1 MSIQRTAKSALHALQ
16 ELYNAMDISCQQK
29 KSLPVNDSENLVHAL
44 CNLSQLINHI
54 NQQGMCGYTPRINTN
69 LASKQY
75 DRKRINP
82 FINPRLTKCDG
93 NSMMDSETSESSL
106 QSRQAYGECV
116 LYHPIRIITTCADGP
131 TVLHES
137 DFVKHDKG
145 KYRKNHDHNK
155 KTSRSG
161 SRGSRRSHRS
171 QRSIHGRRASQSRD
185 HGSRSS
191 RRSSRHSRNTTSE
204 NRRSHSRER
213 SKLLHRIFAYYLII
227 DSIGSRSSQRQTRR
241 SHASPHRSHS
251 RRRSSYSKSQRRR
264 SSNRQNQQYRRHEIP
279 SRPVSNIGNP
289 IVPSYP
295 SNQMRSTPID
305 IQPSRQH
312 LYSRSLPSSSP
323 MATASN
329 GPILPS
335 QMLTSTTPLPPPPAL
350 SALHNSHA
358 SSQVPNQ
365 QYRQLPLS
373 STIQNT
379 NTTMYKPITNLLN
392 DQFSS
397 VQQVPSS
404 STSTGNTASL
414 QQQQQPLSLSSD
426 NSVLNNRIQNDIL
439 SSGISTLPTTNNVFT
454 SRSDNCPECRAI
466 TRLLQWAPLKCYDAA
481 GIRRGVF
488 LAGPKSEQLLKALY
502 SSIKDSSF
510 SLDDIENCFCNDE

>member
-171 QRSIHGRRASQSRD
+171 QRSIHGRRVNHVIMVHVRVVD
-185 HGSRSS
+185 HLA
-191 RRSSRHSRNTTSE
+191 T
-204 NRRSHSRER
+204 REIQQV
-213 SKLLHRIFAYYLII
+213 KI
-227 DSIGSRSSQRQTRR
+227 DGHIAVNVARSRSSQRQTRR

>member
-1 MSIQRTAKSALHALQ
+1 MSIHRTAESALHALQ
-16 ELYNAMDISCQQK
+16 ELYNAIDISCQQK
-29 KSLPVNDSENLVHAL
+29 NSLSVNDSENLVHAL
-44 CNLSQLINHI
+44 FNLSQLINHI

-75 DRKRINP
+75 DRERINT
-82 FINPRLTKCDG
+82 FINPRLTKYDE
-93 NSMMDSETSESSL
+93 NSMMDSETNQSSL

-116 LYHPIRIITTCADGP
+116 LYHPIRIITTCADEP

-145 KYRKNHDHNK
+145 KNHDHNK
-155 KTSRSG
+155 KPSRSG

-185 HGSRSS
+185 YRSRSS
-191 RRSSRHSRNTTSE
+191 RRSSRHSQSTTSE

-241 SHASPHRSHS
+241 SHASPRRSHS
-251 RRRSSYSKSQRRR
+251 RRRSSHRRR
-264 SSNRQNQQYRRHEIP
+264 SSNRQNQQYRHHEIP

-312 LYSRSLPSSSP
+312 LYSRSLPSSSQ
-323 MATASN
+323 MTTASN

-335 QMLTSTTPLPPPPAL
+335 QMLTPTTPLPPPPAL

-365 QYRQLPLS
+365 QYHQLPIS
-373 STIQNT
+373 STIHNT

-392 DQFSS
+392 DQSSS

-404 STSTGNTASL
+404 STSTGNTAP
-414 QQQQQPLSLSSD
+414 QQQQQHPLLLSSN
-426 NSVLNNRIQNDIL
+426 NSVLNNPIQNDVL

-481 GIRRGVF
+481 GIRRGLF

-502 SSIKDSSF
+502 SSIKDASL
-510 SLDDIENCFCNDE
+510 SLDDIENCFCDDE

>member
-29 KSLPVNDSENLVHAL
+29 KSLPVKDSENLVHAL

-171 QRSIHGRRASQSRD
+171 QRSIHGRRVNHVIMVHVRVVD
-185 HGSRSS
+185 HLA
-191 RRSSRHSRNTTSE
+191 T
-204 NRRSHSRER
+204 REIQQV
-213 SKLLHRIFAYYLII
+213 KI
-227 DSIGSRSSQRQTRR
+227 DGHIAVNVARSRSSQRQTRR

-251 RRRSSYSKSQRRR
+251 RRRSSYNKSQRRR

-414 QQQQQPLSLSSD
+414 QQQQQQPLSLSSD